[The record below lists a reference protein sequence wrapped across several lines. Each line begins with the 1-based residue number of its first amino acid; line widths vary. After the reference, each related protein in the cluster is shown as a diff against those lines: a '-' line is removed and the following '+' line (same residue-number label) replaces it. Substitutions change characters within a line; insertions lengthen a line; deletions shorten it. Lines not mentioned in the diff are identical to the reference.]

1 MRPQEVPP
9 VTYNPF
15 LKPSNPS
22 PKGGEFTIEHPATVA
37 NIPWQ
42 TRPAPLTAEENAL
55 ADSLIAIFV
64 KDVWDLPDVVAALNR
79 QGPPPA
85 SGGAWTG
92 ESLTAALARLDL

>member
-1 MRPQEVPP
+1 

-22 PKGGEFTIEHPATVA
+22 PKGGELAIERPATA
-37 NIPWQ
+37 SNITWQ
-42 TRPAPLTAEENAL
+42 TRPGPLTDEENAL
-55 ADSLIAIFV
+55 ADSLMAIFA